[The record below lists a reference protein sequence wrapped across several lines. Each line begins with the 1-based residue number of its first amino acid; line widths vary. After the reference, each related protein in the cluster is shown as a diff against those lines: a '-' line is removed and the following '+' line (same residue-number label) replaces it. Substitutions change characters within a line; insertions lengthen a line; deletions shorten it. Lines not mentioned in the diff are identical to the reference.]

1 MAYSNKDIVDFLAA
15 NPNLTDAEIGTIMQ
29 NTGITLNQIANAL
42 AENAQESG
50 YQTQTV
56 ANAETG
62 QLDINTRDL
71 GAGFNAYQD
80 ESGKTSG
87 FSRVDPARPDMIQL
101 YDSNGNYLGQ
111 EKVTTTTQDLI
122 KNLGPIALAAGGT
135 ALAQG
140 LLGTEGLFGGA
151 GAATGAATGTAGMT
165 AAELAQLDLALGGA
179 GGTAGA
185 ESLAAALAT
194 GAPVATLTNLTG
206 GSGLLTGAE
215 AGITAQS
222 VADKLAADAALNP
235 AVVTPTGTPTGGGG
249 GGVPTTTTTV
259 PTTVPTTT
267 TTVPTNLS
275 SVLTPA
281 VVKGITGLLSTTVLA
296 KGLTPTTNTQMPMGA
311 LPTQG
316 VPLNSADYFKA
327 IQANYNQLL
336 PLSNKDVAS
345 PLAAWYNSQYGA

>member
-1 MAYSNKDIVDFLAA
+1 MFNPAYGLPVGNGAFLGEGV
-15 NPNLTDAEIGTIMQ
+15 P
-29 NTGITLNQIANAL
+29 TGIPASDTAFLKAGGTFDPAF
-42 AENAQESG
+42 A
-50 YQTQTV
+50 
-56 ANAETG
+56 
-62 QLDINTRDL
+62 L
-71 GAGFNAYQD
+71 GADGLV
-80 ESGKTSG
+80 GT
-87 FSRVDPARPDMIQL
+87 PT
-101 YDSNGNYLGQ
+101 
-111 EKVTTTTQDLI
+111 KVTT
-122 KNLGPIALAAGGT
+122 P
-135 ALAQG
+135 
-140 LLGTEGLFGGA
+140 
-151 GAATGAATGTAGMT
+151 
-165 AAELAQLDLALGGA
+165 
-179 GGTAGA
+179 
-185 ESLAAALAT
+185 
-194 GAPVATLTNLTG
+194 TG
-206 GSGLLTGAE
+206 GGG
-215 AGITAQS
+215 
-222 VADKLAADAALNP
+222 
-235 AVVTPTGTPTGGGG
+235 GGGG